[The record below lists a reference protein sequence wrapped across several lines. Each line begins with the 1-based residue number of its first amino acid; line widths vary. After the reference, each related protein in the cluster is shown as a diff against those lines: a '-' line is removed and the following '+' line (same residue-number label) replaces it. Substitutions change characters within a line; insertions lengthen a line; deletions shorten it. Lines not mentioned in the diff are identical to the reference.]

1 MSAVAS
7 VKDFVS
13 SFMLTELLKVARHH
27 GFHLRTPGGVEELVA
42 LLLGEDVGQERRG
55 QGGGRHGQRVG

>member
-13 SFMLTELLKVARHH
+13 SFMLSELFK
-27 GFHLRTPGGVEELVA
+27 GMA
-42 LLLGEDVGQERRG
+42 LTGKYMFRRKITI
-55 QGGGRHGQRVG
+55 QFPE